1 MKRTGIFS
9 ASEGGLEWKHAEYG
23 RHLFDS
29 GRITDDLPP
38 GEIPPLPPKL
48 VTPADP
54 KPEPRWALWRN
65 SRE

>member
-1 MKRTGIFS
+1 MKRIGVFL
-9 ASEGGLEWKHAEYG
+9 ASENGLEWKHAEFG

-29 GRITDDLPP
+29 GRITDDLPD

-48 VTPADP
+48 VLPLDP
-54 KPEPRWALWRN
+54 KPQPAQSLWKH